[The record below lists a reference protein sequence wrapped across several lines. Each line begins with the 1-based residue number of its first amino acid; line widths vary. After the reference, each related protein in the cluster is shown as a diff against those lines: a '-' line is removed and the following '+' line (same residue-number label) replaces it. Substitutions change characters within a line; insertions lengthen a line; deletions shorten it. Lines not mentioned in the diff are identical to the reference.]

1 MPSRSTAFPPP
12 AIGAAVGSDGD
23 TDGDSSSS
31 SSSLCSLSDPSAV
44 YLSVIIPVYN
54 EQHRL
59 PAMLDEALAHL
70 AAAPYTSEVLVVDD
84 GSTDGSA
91 GVVAA
96 YTARFAG
103 VVPVV
108 FLSSAGRRRNTGKG
122 ATIRRG
128 MSAAAGRL
136 RLMADADGA
145 TAFGQVD
152 ALAAALAASG
162 AGVAIGSRRSPADAV
177 SRFARWWPRATRAP
191 AGPAPVCAP
200 ETAVPSARRCLLRS
214 ILSSAFRVAV
224 VLIAGLADVR
234 DTQCGFKLFTAD
246 ASAVAF
252 GDLHLPRW
260 ATDVE
265 VLLRVRAAGKAIAEV
280 PVAWREVPGSKI
292 RLAKAVVFM
301 LLDLLVMRLAYG
313 AGLWAWPDKAT
324 RWDDIF
330 NAEAEVDTAASA
342 DGATLGVS
350 CGGCCTDDLD
360 VSASGAAGWQRRL
373 ESAVE
378 GVVRVLNAPRAEPA
392 VGERRAW

>member
-1 MPSRSTAFPPP
+1 MSFPPP
-12 AIGAAVGSDGD
+12 AIGAAVESDGD

-31 SSSLCSLSDPSAV
+31 SSSLCSLSDPPAV
-44 YLSVIIPVYN
+44 HLSVIIPVYN

-84 GSTDGSA
+84 GSTDGTA
-91 GVVAA
+91 DVVAA
-96 YTARFAG
+96 HTARYAG

-152 ALAAALAASG
+152 ALAAALVASG
-162 AGVAIGSRRSPADAV
+162 AGVAVGSRRSPADAV
-177 SRFARWWPRATRAP
+177 SRFALWWPWAACAPAGRAP
-191 AGPAPVCAP
+191 AYAP
-200 ETAVPSARRCLLRS
+200 EAAVPSARRCLLRS
-214 ILSSAFRVAV
+214 LLSAAFRVAV
-224 VLIAGLADVR
+224 VLIAGLTDVR

-246 ASAVAF
+246 ASAVAY
-252 GDLHLPRW
+252 GGLHLPRW

-265 VLLRVRAAGKAIAEV
+265 ALLRVRAAGKAIAEV

-292 RLAKAVVFM
+292 HLAKAVVFM
-301 LLDLLVMRLAYG
+301 LLDLLVMRFAYG

-324 RWDDIF
+324 RWDDLVD
-330 NAEAEVDTAASA
+330 AEADVDAAASVG
-342 DGATLGVS
+342 GAALGAS
-350 CGGCCTDDLD
+350 CAGGCVDGLEVAT
-360 VSASGAAGWQRRL
+360 AGSGGWQRRL
-373 ESAVE
+373 ASVME
-378 GVVRVLNAPRAEPA
+378 GATRGLHAPGRMAA
-392 VGERRAW
+392 